1 MSDLCFASAYE
12 LAAIIRSRELS
23 PVELLEAS
31 LARIE
36 DANPLLNAF
45 IAMKPEQAMTEA
57 CEVADRIARG
67 EDPGALAGLPFGVKE
82 LEDVEGYPSTH
93 GSVPF
98 KDHYP
103 ARDSVQVER
112 LRRAGGIV
120 LGKTNAPEFGSTA
133 FTRNLLFGVTRNPWN
148 PSRTPGGSSGGSSAA
163 VAAGMVPFATGSDG
177 GGSIRIPACY
187 TGLFGMKCT
196 FGRVP
201 RGPFEMLD
209 WSDTVVYGPLTRT
222 VRDAALYLD
231 AVVGPHP
238 SDPDSLPHPGISYVE
253 ALERLPSRLRVAWSP
268 SLGYARV
275 QPDVM
280 REVLAAVM
288 VFERL
293 GHEVEEIDEV
303 FPDSGV
309 AWAAIAGGEV
319 FAEIADHIEGHR
331 SEFGRGFL
339 AGTELLGKMT
349 PDRYGQAQRV
359 RTELVSILWRL
370 FDRYD
375 LLLTPTLPTEA
386 FAADGEMPAEIDG
399 VPVRSPIEFV
409 AFTYPFNLTGHPAAS
424 VRAGFTDAGLP
435 CGLQIVGPRHREDLV
450 LQASYAYERERP
462 WNDRWPRE
470 IPALDSGAR

>member
-1 MSDLCFASAYE
+1 VSDLCFAPAHE
-12 LAAIIRSRELS
+12 LAARIRSRELS
-23 PVELLEAS
+23 PVELMEAC
-31 LARIE
+31 LARIGE
-36 DANPLLNAF
+36 ANPLLNAF

-57 CEVADRIARG
+57 RDMADRIARG

-93 GSVPF
+93 ASVPF

-148 PSRTPGGSSGGSSAA
+148 PNRTPGGSSGGSSSA

-187 TGLFGMKCT
+187 TGLFGMKCS

-209 WSDTVVYGPLTRT
+209 WSDTVVYGPLTRV

-253 ALERLPSRLRVAWSP
+253 ALEHLPSRLHIAWSP
-268 SLGYARV
+268 TLGYARV

-280 REVLAAVM
+280 REVLAAVK

-293 GHEVEEIDEV
+293 GHELEQIDEV
-303 FPDSGV
+303 FPDS
-309 AWAAIAGGEV
+309 AIAG
-319 FAEIADHIEGHR
+319 R
-331 SEFGRGFL
+331 
-339 AGTELLGKMT
+339 
-349 PDRYGQAQRV
+349 
-359 RTELVSILWRL
+359 
-370 FDRYD
+370 
-375 LLLTPTLPTEA
+375 
-386 FAADGEMPAEIDG
+386 
-399 VPVRSPIEFV
+399 RSPAARCSRRSRTTSRSI
-409 AFTYPFNLTGHPAAS
+409 ARSSGAAS
-424 VRAGFTDAGLP
+424 SPGRSCWG
-435 CGLQIVGPRHREDLV
+435 R
-450 LQASYAYERERP
+450 
-462 WNDRWPRE
+462 
-470 IPALDSGAR
+470 